1 MFYVVEIE
9 DVVGVEPREF
19 GRNLREIAFEKL
31 SSIYEGSVDEELGYI
46 IAVLDV
52 SVDEIGFMI
61 SRDPNLYHTAR
72 ASLLTYYPRL
82 QEVVEGEVVEL
93 TEFGAFIRL
102 GPLDALLHISQIM
115 DDYVSVD
122 KKKLML
128 TGSNTGWT
136 LSVGDK
142 VRARVVAISLSGGK
156 VGLTTRQPFLGSLA
170 WIEAQKSRAAPP
182 KAKKVAEG

>member
-1 MFYVVEIE
+1 
-9 DVVGVEPREF
+9 
-19 GRNLREIAFEKL
+19 
-31 SSIYEGSVDEELGYI
+31 
-46 IAVLDV
+46 
-52 SVDEIGFMI
+52 
-61 SRDPNLYHTAR
+61 
-72 ASLLTYYPRL
+72 
-82 QEVVEGEVVEL
+82 
-93 TEFGAFIRL
+93 
-102 GPLDALLHISQIM
+102 
-115 DDYVSVD
+115 
-122 KKKLML
+122 ML